1 MSPTGEPEAEPFFTI
16 ERQTKRMSSIPTEL
30 KYSKSHEW
38 VRIDG
43 DIATIGITDHAQEEL
58 GDVVYVELP
67 EAGRILSY
75 DDIFGT
81 VESVKAVSEL
91 YSPVSGEVLEVN
103 DTLSGSESTLNESPY
118 ENGWMIKV
126 RLKDAAEVEALL
138 TADGYK
144 TEIGE

>member
-1 MSPTGEPEAEPFFTI
+1 MSNVPAD
-16 ERQTKRMSSIPTEL
+16 L

-38 VRIDG
+38 IKVEG
-43 DIATIGITDHAQEEL
+43 DTVTIGITDHAQEEL

-67 EAGRILSY
+67 SVGRVLAF

-91 YSPVSGEVLEVN
+91 YSPVAGEVIEVN
-103 DTLSGSESTLNESPY
+103 DSLTGAEAAINDAPY
-118 ENGWMIKV
+118 EGGWMIKV
-126 RLKDAAEVEALL
+126 RLKDPAETESLL

-144 TEIGE
+144 SEIGE

>member
-1 MSPTGEPEAEPFFTI
+1 MSQVPSEF
-16 ERQTKRMSSIPTEL
+16 

-38 VRIDG
+38 IKVEG
-43 DIATIGITDHAQEEL
+43 DTATIGITDHAQEEL

-67 EAGRILSY
+67 NPGRILAI

-91 YSPVSGEVLEVN
+91 YSPVSGEVVAVN
-103 DTLSGSESTLNESPY
+103 ETLTGAESAINDSPY

-126 RLKDAAEVEALL
+126 RLKDAAETASLL
-138 TADGYK
+138 DAAGYK
-144 TEIGE
+144 SEIGE

>member
-1 MSPTGEPEAEPFFTI
+1 MSE
-16 ERQTKRMSSIPTEL
+16 IPAAF

-38 VRIDG
+38 IKVEG
-43 DIATIGITDHAQEEL
+43 DTATIGITDHAQEEL
-58 GDVVYVELP
+58 GDIVYVELP
-67 EAGRILSY
+67 VVGRVLSE

-91 YSPVSGEVLEVN
+91 YSPLSGEVIEVN
-103 DTLSGSESTLNESPY
+103 DTLSGSEATINEAPY

-126 RLKDAAEVEALL
+126 KLNNPAELDALM
-138 TADGYK
+138 TADAYK

>member
-1 MSPTGEPEAEPFFTI
+1 MSTI
-16 ERQTKRMSSIPTEL
+16 PVEL

-67 EAGRILSY
+67 EAGRMLSH

>member
-1 MSPTGEPEAEPFFTI
+1 MSTI
-16 ERQTKRMSSIPTEL
+16 PSDL

-38 VRIDG
+38 VKVEG
-43 DIATIGITDHAQEEL
+43 DTVTIGITDHAQEEL

-67 EAGRILSY
+67 EVGRMLSY

-91 YSPVSGEVLEVN
+91 YSPVSGEVVSVN
-103 DTLSGSESTLNESPY
+103 DTLSGNEGTLNEAPY

-126 RLKDAAEVEALL
+126 RLKDPAEMDSLL
-138 TADGYK
+138 TADSYR

>member
-1 MSPTGEPEAEPFFTI
+1 
-16 ERQTKRMSSIPTEL
+16 MSSIPAEL

-38 VRIDG
+38 VKVEG
-43 DIATIGITDHAQEEL
+43 DTATIGITDHAQEEL

-67 EAGRILSY
+67 EVGRVLAY
-75 DDIFGT
+75 DDVFGT

-91 YSPVSGEVLEVN
+91 YSPVAGEVVAVN
-103 DTLSGSESTLNESPY
+103 DSLPNNEATINASPY
-118 ENGWMIKV
+118 EDGWMIKV
-126 RLKDAAEVEALL
+126 RLKDASEIESLL

>member
-1 MSPTGEPEAEPFFTI
+1 
-16 ERQTKRMSSIPTEL
+16 MSSIPGEL

-38 VRIDG
+38 VKVEG
-43 DIATIGITDHAQEEL
+43 DIATVGITDHAQEEL

-67 EAGRILSY
+67 SVGRVLAF

-91 YSPVSGEVLEVN
+91 YSPITGEVVEVN
-103 DTLSGSESTLNESPY
+103 DELTGNEATLNTSPY

-126 RLKDAAEVEALL
+126 RLKDAAELESLL
-138 TADGYK
+138 TADSYK